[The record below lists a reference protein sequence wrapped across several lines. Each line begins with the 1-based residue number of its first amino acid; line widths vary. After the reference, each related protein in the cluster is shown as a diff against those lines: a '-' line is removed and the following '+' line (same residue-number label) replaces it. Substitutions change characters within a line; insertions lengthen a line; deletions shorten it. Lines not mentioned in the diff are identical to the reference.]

1 MLELPESLSEEV
13 EESDACSLFSSE
25 EVVRDEAA
33 KDATRVQGLES
44 VDD

>member
-13 EESDACSLFSSE
+13 EESDACSLSSSE
-25 EVVRDEAA
+25 EVVREGAA
-33 KDATRVQGLES
+33 KDAMRVEGLEP